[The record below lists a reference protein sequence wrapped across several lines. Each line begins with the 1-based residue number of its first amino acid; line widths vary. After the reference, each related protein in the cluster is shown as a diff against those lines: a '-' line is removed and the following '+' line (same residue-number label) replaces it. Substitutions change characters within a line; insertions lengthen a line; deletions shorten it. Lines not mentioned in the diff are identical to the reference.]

1 MKLYLTDSGC
11 SKKHNVTPKVFCRVV
26 VSIHRPGATKWRLG
40 QNDLN
45 NQQIKK
51 EIKMKK
57 FAAVLF
63 VFLAVFSNV
72 SFATDKECHPEK
84 EHCEKH

>member
-1 MKLYLTDSGC
+1 
-11 SKKHNVTPKVFCRVV
+11 
-26 VSIHRPGATKWRLG
+26 
-40 QNDLN
+40 
-45 NQQIKK
+45 
-51 EIKMKK
+51 MKK

-63 VFLAVFSNV
+63 VMFALVSNV